1 VSLVSRRP
9 LALVAPLACAAVLAG
24 CGTGLE
30 PKTYQET
37 GRQDGAFA
45 TVGGRQGVHV
55 QRLMVSGPVIG
66 STFAAGETAVAT
78 GGLVNNSKEDD
89 ALVGATS
96 DVSPAVTLLV
106 DGQPVQQV
114 PIPAGGV
121 APAGWSLGLTSLSR
135 ELHVGTYITISLE
148 LQRAGKITLR
158 VPVEAGDNGLTG
170 RTPEEDPYS
179 EG

>member
-1 VSLVSRRP
+1 VSLI
-9 LALVAPLACAAVLAG
+9 APLACAAVLAG

-30 PKTYQET
+30 AKTYQET

-45 TVGGRQGVHV
+45 TVGGRTGIHV
-55 QRLMVSGPVIG
+55 QRLFVSGPVIG

-78 GGLVNNSKEDD
+78 GGLVNNGTTAD
-89 ALVGATS
+89 ALIGATS
-96 DVSPAVTLLV
+96 DVSSAVTLLV
-106 DGQPVQQV
+106 DDKPVQEV

-121 APAGWSLGLTSLSR
+121 APAGWALGLTSLSR
-135 ELHVGTYITISLE
+135 EVHVGTYITVTLE

-158 VPVEAGDNGLTG
+158 VPVEAGDNGLTN
-170 RTPEEDPYS
+170 RTPEEDPYA